1 MYIIILLMAMW
12 MSHVYVW
19 GEEVNGSLT
28 FCSTKL
34 ISRTEYLYRDRKFTH
49 LKNPENLN
57 SRQEEQWNLYLPLSS
72 ISENKRIQQVH
83 RQKEGNLMK
92 LLEEI
97 LSICQHHVLKVIPK
111 LENERL

>member
-1 MYIIILLMAMW
+1 

-57 SRQEEQWNLYLPLSS
+57 SRQEEQ
-72 ISENKRIQQVH
+72 
-83 RQKEGNLMK
+83 
-92 LLEEI
+92 
-97 LSICQHHVLKVIPK
+97 
-111 LENERL
+111 